1 MPQFRRAR
9 CPHRA
14 AGWFFSQKEFR
25 RPGGEFLSARAE
37 RNQRA
42 AKGWAQSAGTALP
55 PLPPCRPPPGPP
67 FTGVTPWTRQNISG
81 AQNLSGFLRFL
92 PGHWA
97 LGLQKLPLLR
107 FHDCAWL
114 CSPNDTGAVDGGRPK
129 GLPYPP
135 LQSAW
140 GGRPMG
146 RRTSRL
152 VGRGLAPAAVPCLHP
167 FPRPGQAP
175 ALRCAVERNRVALCR
190 GGYQPPASL
199 PPSSGNVCEAD
210 EGELRNGSIPSAGR
224 PVSGPCEKRN
234 GFQERRRGGTP
245 GPPTG
250 RSGTGTYKKNG
261 NVPASTVGAGPRPA
275 RYSPEPHLSPT
286 NLKRRAFNR

>member
-1 MPQFRRAR
+1 MDQAETFRRAKSE
-9 CPHRA
+9 
-14 AGWFFSQKEFR
+14 W
-25 RPGGEFLSARAE
+25 
-37 RNQRA
+37 
-42 AKGWAQSAGTALP
+42 P
-55 PLPPCRPPPGPP
+55 P
-67 FTGVTPWTRQNISG
+67 
-81 AQNLSGFLRFL
+81 RFL

-97 LGLQKLPLLR
+97 LGLQKLPLVR
-107 FHDCAWL
+107 SHRCAWL
-114 CSPNDTGAVDGGRPK
+114 CSANDTGAVDGGRPK

-250 RSGTGTYKKNG
+250 RSGTGPYKKNG
-261 NVPASTVGAGPRPA
+261 NVPVSTVGAGPRPA